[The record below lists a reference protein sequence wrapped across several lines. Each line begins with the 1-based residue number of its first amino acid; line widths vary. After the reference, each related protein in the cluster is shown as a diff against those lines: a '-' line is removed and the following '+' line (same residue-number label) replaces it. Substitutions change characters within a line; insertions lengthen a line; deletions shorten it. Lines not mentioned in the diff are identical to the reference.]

1 MRIAMQS
8 KQATHTMPVKRHTP
22 LLVGSGAEK
31 SLASAVGNTSAYKA
45 RTDGK
50 VVEIDTKHQLV
61 KLEYDDGEIA
71 YIDMSPRSIKNSGGG
86 FFITVTHELS
96 PDVGLHR
103 RFKAGD
109 ILTYDPAYFSP
120 NADGSTAYKTGVL
133 VKIALA
139 ALDRFKAQR
148 VTAIYR
154 LDLIAKGAVISYEDG
169 TPVDMASEKA
179 RLEQM
184 VADMDRRI
192 AQLERTLG

>member
-1 MRIAMQS
+1 MSQPPS
-8 KQATHTMPVKRHTP
+8 TP
-22 LLVGSGAEK
+22 
-31 SLASAVGNTSAYKA
+31 
-45 RTDGK
+45 
-50 VVEIDTKHQLV
+50 
-61 KLEYDDGEIA
+61 
-71 YIDMSPRSIKNSGGG
+71 
-86 FFITVTHELS
+86 
-96 PDVGLHR
+96 
-103 RFKAGD
+103 
-109 ILTYDPAYFSP
+109 DPA
-120 NADGSTAYKTGVL
+120 AV
-133 VKIALA
+133 A